1 MNDLMQYI
9 DINPIVKKAKELD
22 CPYIAIIG
30 GKGTGKT
37 YGCIDYALRD
47 FFKDNSQRP
56 FCYVAALI
64 RPLQSQYVV
73 IVGSHSKIL

>member
-9 DINPIVKKAKELD
+9 DLNPIVKKAKELD

-56 FCYVAALI
+56 FAYV
-64 RPLQSQYVV
+64 RRYD
-73 IVGSHSKIL
+73 